1 MPEVRGTLRQ
11 GMALRLAESEAVTDS
26 RLMPNHRFPQWF
38 AERSAAH
45 DHAVRRVPFATLKGW
60 RFDPGTGNLGH
71 DSGRFFTVE
80 GLRVRT
86 DDPRHGSWRQPILNQ
101 PEIGILG
108 IVVREFEGVLHCL
121 MQAKMEPGNIN
132 LVQLSPTVQAT
143 RSNYTMVHGGRRPR
157 HLEFFT
163 GDRPVAV
170 VADSLQSEHGHYFL
184 RKRNR
189 NMIVEVMDGPPEHE
203 DFCWLTVGQ
212 LLRLLHQDNLVN
224 MDARTVLSCLALAD
238 PAPGQDRAV
247 RLLNWMTEMR
257 TRHEL
262 VQTVVPLHDVPRWRR
277 SADTVGRADGR
288 GFSIVAVEVAAASRE
303 VAGWSQPLL
312 RVGARSLAAL
322 AVRRGVDGELLLLV
336 HARQEPGLT
345 DVVELGPTVQCVPD
359 HERGLPPEQATRYL
373 DRVLAMPAE
382 RVRCDVV
389 HSEEGGRFDQAETRY
404 LVVEAPDGFDEPLP
418 DDYRWAPLDEVT
430 ALLRHS
436 YCVNVQLR
444 TLLLTLRNGLWP
456 ELHADRDLHRRNP

>member
-1 MPEVRGTLRQ
+1 
-11 GMALRLAESEAVTDS
+11 
-26 RLMPNHRFPQWF
+26 
-38 AERSAAH
+38 
-45 DHAVRRVPFATLKGW
+45 
-60 RFDPGTGNLGH
+60 
-71 DSGRFFTVE
+71 
-80 GLRVRT
+80 
-86 DDPRHGSWRQPILNQ
+86 
-101 PEIGILG
+101 
-108 IVVREFEGVLHCL
+108 
-121 MQAKMEPGNIN
+121 
-132 LVQLSPTVQAT
+132 
-143 RSNYTMVHGGRRPR
+143 
-157 HLEFFT
+157 
-163 GDRPVAV
+163 
-170 VADSLQSEHGHYFL
+170 
-184 RKRNR
+184 
-189 NMIVEVMDGPPEHE
+189 
-203 DFCWLTVGQ
+203 
-212 LLRLLHQDNLVN
+212 
-224 MDARTVLSCLALAD
+224 
-238 PAPGQDRAV
+238 
-247 RLLNWMTEMR
+247 MR

-262 VQTVVPLHDVPRWRR
+262 VQTVVPLHDVPSWRR
-277 SADTVGRADGR
+277 SADAVGRPDGR
-288 GFSIVAVEVAAASRE
+288 GFSIVAVDVAAASRE

-322 AVRRGVDGELLLLV
+322 AVRRGADGDLLLLV

-418 DDYRWAPLDEVT
+418 DDYRWASLDEVT

-444 TLLLTLRNGLWP
+444 TLLLALRNGLWP